1 MPKTVIVGQKAV
13 LSSEWNTF
21 DFREN
26 SLLLLLQMLS
36 FKMLDLHLGIP
47 RLEDSNGAIP
57 APKFFC
63 VSFGSR
69 F

>member
-26 SLLLLLQMLS
+26 SLLLLLLMLS
-36 FKMLDLHLGIP
+36 FKMLDLHL
-47 RLEDSNGAIP
+47 A
-57 APKFFC
+57 
-63 VSFGSR
+63 
-69 F
+69 